1 MYQVRYSSLFSFT
14 FPTEITLYFTQ
25 MKAITHYN
33 LSAFSI
39 LNLNEKLF
47 FNPNGI
53 FYYIICIIFVITLK
67 LLFAYNWVIIHD
79 AS

>member
-1 MYQVRYSSLFSFT
+1 
-14 FPTEITLYFTQ
+14 